1 MRDFQERREMKR
13 IMFSLPAVLLVVFLA
28 ALAFYGVLRAY
39 SARLEIK
46 REIAELT
53 KQIKKSDKVAN
64 NFQEKF
70 SKLNTSQGLEKEARG
85 RFNLKMPGEEVV
97 IFLDDDFGAISANS
111 FGARFLSFWGT
122 LKKFLVSND

>member
-13 IMFSLPAVLLVVFLA
+13 IMFSLPAVLLAVFLA
-28 ALAFYGVLRAY
+28 SLAFYGVLRAY

-46 REIAELT
+46 REIAELK
-53 KQIKKSDKVAN
+53 KQIEESDKAAN

-97 IFLDDDFGAISANS
+97 IFLDDDFGAISASS
-111 FGARFLSFWGT
+111 FGVRFLNFWGT
-122 LKKFLVSND
+122 LKKFLGF